1 MFLASV
7 MAIDIEGFC
16 TMANH
21 LHLNV
26 LNRPDVAA
34 EWSAEQIAR
43 KWLQLCP
50 TYQPWTREVAETPS
64 QSDLDAILHKPGRV
78 EQLRLRL
85 SNPSW
90 LMRFLME
97 SLARVANREDQTT
110 GRFGEG
116 RFKMPRLLDEWV
128 VAACLV
134 SVDFN
139 PIRAGPTTNANPG
152 GHDPRGAR
160 HSLTGGCQGD
170 CPPGQEGSR
179 VPFQDPSAAG
189 DRNRPARG
197 VGGARIVVGSPGD
210 HRRGNAEI
218 DSLYP
223 HLETEASEHDLH
235 AVPGTVGVAGVEV
248 PAHRAGKSRQANW
261 AGSRPSNPRSCSN
274 WGSRRRAG

>member
-1 MFLASV
+1 MSP
-7 MAIDIEGFC
+7 
-16 TMANH
+16 H
-21 LHLNV
+21 KP
-26 LNRPDVAA
+26 R
-34 EWSAEQIAR
+34 S
-43 KWLQLCP
+43 
-50 TYQPWTREVAETPS
+50 REVAETPS
-64 QSDLDAILHKPGRV
+64 QADLDAILNKPGQV

-90 LMRFLME
+90 LMRFLTE

-134 SVDFN
+134 SVDPN

-152 GHDPRGAR
+152 GNDPSGAR
-160 HSLTGGCQGD
+160 HSPTGGCQGD
-170 CPPGQEGSR
+170 CPPGQEGCR
-179 VPFQDPSAAG
+179 GPFQDPSAAG

-210 HRRGNAEI
+210 HRRGTAEI

-235 AVPGTVGVAGVEV
+235 AVHGSAGVAGFEV